1 MANLQIDLSSMEKI
15 SFNGNEDIEK
25 LILNNEL
32 IWEKK
37 SFREVWSGSKQYY
50 TDSDV
55 YDSSNFGEASIP
67 DNTNVRVTGYAWVGS
82 NRIVFNDM
90 VIKVGE
96 TAAITIEFNNTIIDQ
111 LIERTDINL
120 IFKYKGYE
128 ELIGGIEIIKVEAYY

>member
-37 SFREVWSGSKQYY
+37 SFKEVWSGSKQYY
-50 TDSDV
+50 TDSDY
-55 YDSSNFGEASIP
+55 YDSSNFAEASIP

-128 ELIGGIEIIKVEAYY
+128 ELIGGIEIIEVEAYY